1 MKKQLIGFVLLF
13 LICVLMPSGATA
25 GFSIGIYATPR
36 DGEPGDSFTFPV
48 SVQPIQQGGGSAE
61 GQTVTFSVSP
71 DDGTVSLS
79 STSATID
86 SNGQASIT
94 LSTGSGS
101 SGSYRVTATFNGLS
115 VGSTVTVGTS
125 QPPPPPEPEPP
136 PPPPP
141 PELSI
146 SVISGPG
153 AGKPGESLTFT
164 VEVQEGG
171 SPVSGK
177 AVRFSITSG
186 DGNASVGPSSTL
198 TDSNGRAQTA
208 LTLGNSASGS
218 YTITATI
225 TTSVGNQSVSG
236 TATVKSSSPPSH
248 TIVLYIS
255 NSGALQ
261 PGDSVTFTAEVKEG
275 GNAAS
280 GETVTFSVSPDNG
293 TASLSNIGVTTGS
306 DGRASTTLALGSN
319 ASGSYTVTA
328 TLSNGQSSTNSTSR
342 VGSSI
347 GGFIME
353 LYNSSLSIT
362 PGESMTFDVRLYYR
376 EDGSLASGET
386 VTFSVSPDDGT
397 VSLTTTIATTGSN
410 GRASTKLITGDNSS
424 GSYTVTA
431 TRSDGDSLSGTAT
444 VVTSTSPPEPEFSIT
459 MITGP
464 GGPVMPGVTL
474 AFVVDVEA
482 DDGFPQGQTVTF
494 SVSPD
499 DGTVSLSPISAIT
512 NEYGLAQTTLTIG
525 SDASGSYTVTATL
538 NDGISVSGT
547 VTVDAASPPP
557 PPLRTLVM
565 FSDNL
570 GFSQPGDSVTF
581 TAEVGEGGS
590 PVQGQTVPP
599 VHTQSLRQLGQVL

>member
-293 TASLSNIGVTTGS
+293 TASLSNIGVTTGR
-306 DGRASTTLALGSN
+306 GRTGLHYASTW
-319 ASGSYTVTA
+319 
-328 TLSNGQSSTNSTSR
+328 
-342 VGSSI
+342 
-347 GGFIME
+347 
-353 LYNSSLSIT
+353 
-362 PGESMTFDVRLYYR
+362 
-376 EDGSLASGET
+376 
-386 VTFSVSPDDGT
+386 
-397 VSLTTTIATTGSN
+397 
-410 GRASTKLITGDNSS
+410 
-424 GSYTVTA
+424 
-431 TRSDGDSLSGTAT
+431 
-444 VVTSTSPPEPEFSIT
+444 
-459 MITGP
+459 
-464 GGPVMPGVTL
+464 
-474 AFVVDVEA
+474 
-482 DDGFPQGQTVTF
+482 
-494 SVSPD
+494 
-499 DGTVSLSPISAIT
+499 
-512 NEYGLAQTTLTIG
+512 
-525 SDASGSYTVTATL
+525 
-538 NDGISVSGT
+538 
-547 VTVDAASPPP
+547 
-557 PPLRTLVM
+557 
-565 FSDNL
+565 
-570 GFSQPGDSVTF
+570 
-581 TAEVGEGGS
+581 
-590 PVQGQTVPP
+590 
-599 VHTQSLRQLGQVL
+599 